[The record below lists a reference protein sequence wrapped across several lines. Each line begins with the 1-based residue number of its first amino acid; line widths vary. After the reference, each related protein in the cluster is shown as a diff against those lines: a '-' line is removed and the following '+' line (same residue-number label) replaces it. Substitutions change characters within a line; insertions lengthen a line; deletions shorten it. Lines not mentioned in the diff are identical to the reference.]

1 MTGKIS
7 PYQEVAAVIA
17 DYFDGLYNSD
27 AELLGKV
34 FHPKASYAC
43 ASDGTLTHMTM
54 DDYLPMVARRPSPAS
69 RGEKRTDAI
78 EGITFAGPVTAFV
91 RGRCSIAPKDFTDFL
106 TLVHLDGR
114 WQIIAK
120 IFHFD
125 LNEAA

>member
-34 FHPKASYAC
+34 FHQKASYAC
-43 ASDGTLTHMTM
+43 ATEGTLTHMTM
-54 DDYLPMVARRPSPAS
+54 DEYLPMVARRPSPAS
-69 RGEKRTDAI
+69 RGEGRTDAI
-78 EGITFAGPVTAFV
+78 EGIAFAGPVTAFV
-91 RGRCSIAPKDFTDFL
+91 RARCSIAPKDFTDFL

-120 IFHFD
+120 VFHFD
-125 LNEAA
+125 LKEAA